1 MDRWQLSLGLQHD
14 HFGIKPTDFTLPLD
28 FLYQGVILILGILII
43 VTSGQLRFPKRLDLN
58 NLPRYDE
65 QSLPGEVLNNTLE
78 NFCRDVSVFSQLKF
92 KETERERL
100 SRRKSNSLTYLGIIY
115 HITSSCVTNFAKI
128 CVERW
133 EQVCLNVTEIHCEV
147 SQ

>member
-100 SRRKSNSLTYLGIIY
+100 SRR
-115 HITSSCVTNFAKI
+115 
-128 CVERW
+128 
-133 EQVCLNVTEIHCEV
+133 
-147 SQ
+147 